1 MKQLSYVLVLV
12 FLATLGAASPLQA
25 QETANYVNHNSTAGI
40 PDYDIMYKKRLWRR
54 MDLKEKQNRSFFAYN
69 NEITKIIIEAV
80 NAGVLFPYKNDSL
93 LTRMSKEEFLENL
106 KMPAYGG
113 DELSEEEKAMGFT
126 EDDGWGDDGGDGW
139 GDESGGDGWGDEEAS
154 ADGGGDEATASADFF
169 FPSDISVLEIMEDW
183 IFDKRRSRLFYD
195 IQSIKMI
202 LPAEK
207 FPETG
212 LQREVAT
219 FKYKD
224 LEQLFRSMPEEALW
238 FNPQNSAEHKN
249 LADAFLLRL
258 FSARLIKV
266 ANPEDSY
273 IADIYNTSPKD
284 GLIASQRIEQELL
297 ELEHELW
304 EY

>member
-12 FLATLGAASPLQA
+12 FLAALGASSPMQA

-40 PDYDIMYKKRLWRR
+40 PDYDIMYKKKLWRR

-93 LTRMSKEEFLENL
+93 QTRMSKEEFLENL

-113 DELSEEEKAMGFT
+113 DELTEEEKAMGFT
-126 EDDGWGDDGGDGW
+126 QDDGWGDEGDGW
-139 GDESGGDGWGDEEAS
+139 GDEGDSGWGDEES
-154 ADGGGDEATASADFF
+154 TESEATEATSVDYF
-169 FPSDISVLEIMEDW
+169 FPSDISVLEIVEDW
-183 IFDKRRSRLFYD
+183 LFDKRRSRLFYD
-195 IQSIKMI
+195 IQSIKLI

-224 LEQLFRSMPEEALW
+224 LEKLFRSMPEEALW

-273 IADIYNTSPKD
+273 ISDIYNSSPKD

>member
-1 MKQLSYVLVLV
+1 MKQLSYVLALV
-12 FLATLGAASPLQA
+12 FLGTVGFTNPISA
-25 QETANYVNHNSTAGI
+25 QETPNYVNHNSTAGI

-54 MDLKEKQNRSFFAYN
+54 MDLKEKQNRSFFAFN

-80 NAGVLFPYKNDSL
+80 HAGVLFPYKNDSL
-93 LTRMSKEEFLENL
+93 LTRMTKEEFLENL

-113 DELSEEEKAMGFT
+113 NELTEEEKAMGFT
-126 EDDGWGDDGGDGW
+126 ADDSWGDDDGWGDDAGSGW
-139 GDESGGDGWGDEEAS
+139 GDEPAETGDDSQADAS
-154 ADGGGDEATASADFF
+154 AAAGADYF
-169 FPSDISVLEIMEDW
+169 FPADVSVLQIMEDW
-183 IFDKRRSRLFYD
+183 VFDKRRSRLFYD
-195 IQSIKMI
+195 IQSITLI
-202 LPAEK
+202 LPADK

-212 LQREVAT
+212 LRREVAT

-224 LEQLFRSMPEEALW
+224 LEDLFRSMPEEAIW

-258 FSARLIKV
+258 FTARLIKV

-273 IADIYNTSPKD
+273 IADIYNTSPKE

>member
-1 MKQLSYVLVLV
+1 MKQLSYVLALV
-12 FLATLGAASPLQA
+12 FLATVGATGPADA
-25 QETANYVNHNSTAGI
+25 QETPNYVNHNSTAGI

-80 NAGVLFPYKNDSL
+80 KAGVLFPYKNDSL
-93 LTRMSKEEFLENL
+93 QTRMSKEEFLENL
-106 KMPAYGG
+106 KMPVYGA
-113 DELSEEEKAMGFT
+113 DQLTEEEKAMGFT
-126 EDDGWGDDGGDGW
+126 EDDVWGTDDSWGDD
-139 GDESGGDGWGDEEAS
+139 SGWGDEETTDQQ
-154 ADGGGDEATASADFF
+154 ADVAPSTGSDYF
-169 FPSDISVLEIMEDW
+169 FPMDVSVLEIMEDW
-183 IFDKRRSRLFYD
+183 VFDKRRSRLFFD
-195 IQSIKMI
+195 IQSITLI
-202 LPAEK
+202 LPADK

-212 LQREVAT
+212 LQRQVGT

-224 LEQLFRSMPEEALW
+224 LEELFRSMPEEAIW

-273 IADIYNTSPKD
+273 IADIYNTSPKE
-284 GLIASQRIEQELL
+284 GLNASQRIEQELL

>member
-1 MKQLSYVLVLV
+1 MKQLSYVLALV
-12 FLATLGAASPLQA
+12 FLATVGATSPNMA
-25 QETANYVNHNSTAGI
+25 QETTNYVNHNSTSGI

-54 MDLKEKQNRSFFAYN
+54 MDLKEKQNRSFFAFN
-69 NEITKIIIEAV
+69 NEITKIIIEGV

-93 LTRMSKEEFLENL
+93 QTRMSREEFLENL
-106 KMPAYGG
+106 KMPVYGG
-113 DELSEEEKAMGFT
+113 EILSEEEKAMGFT
-126 EDDGWGDDGGDGW
+126 EDDAWGDDDGWGDDSGW
-139 GDESGGDGWGDEEAS
+139 GDEKEGDKPADAS
-154 ADGGGDEATASADFF
+154 ATAGADYF
-169 FPSDISVLEIMEDW
+169 FPADVEVLEIMEDW
-183 IFDKRRSRLFYD
+183 VFDKRRSRLFYD
-195 IQSIKMI
+195 IQSITLI
-202 LPAEK
+202 LPATK

-212 LQREVAT
+212 LQRQVAS

-224 LEQLFRSMPEEALW
+224 LEELFRSMPEEALW

-266 ANPEDSY
+266 SNPEDSY
-273 IADIYNTSPKD
+273 IADIYNTNPKE

>member
-12 FLATLGAASPLQA
+12 FLAALGSSSPAQA

-40 PDYDIMYKKRLWRR
+40 PDYDIMYKKKLWRR

-80 NAGVLFPYKNDSL
+80 EAGVLFPYKNDSL
-93 LTRMSKEEFLENL
+93 KTRMSKEEFLENL

-113 DELSEEEKAMGFT
+113 DELTEEEKAMGFT
-126 EDDGWGDDGGDGW
+126 EDDGWGDDGW
-139 GDESGGDGWGDEEAS
+139 GDEGDTGWGDEEGTTEETTEEVS
-154 ADGGGDEATASADFF
+154 ADYF
-169 FPSDISVLEIMEDW
+169 FPNDISVLEIVEDW

-195 IQSIKMI
+195 IQSIKLI

-224 LEQLFRSMPEEALW
+224 LEDLFRSMPEEALW

-273 IADIYNTSPKD
+273 ISDIYNSSPKE
-284 GLIASQRIEQELL
+284 GLIASQKIEQELL

>member
-1 MKQLSYVLVLV
+1 MKQLSYVLALV
-12 FLATLGAASPLQA
+12 FLATVGATSPTVA
-25 QETANYVNHNSTAGI
+25 QETTNYVNHNSTAGI

-54 MDLKEKQNRSFFAYN
+54 MDLKEKQNRSFFAFN

-80 NAGVLFPYKNDSL
+80 DAGVLFPYKNDSL

-106 KMPAYGG
+106 KMPSYGG
-113 DELSEEEKAMGFT
+113 DQLTEEEKAMGFT
-126 EDDGWGDDGGDGW
+126 ADDDWGSDDGWGDD
-139 GDESGGDGWGDEEAS
+139 SGWGDEETTEEETS
-154 ADGGGDEATASADFF
+154 ALAGSDYF
-169 FPSDISVLEIMEDW
+169 FPADVSVLEIMEDW
-183 IFDKRRSRLFYD
+183 VFDKRRSRLFYD
-195 IQSIKMI
+195 IQSITLI

-212 LQREVAT
+212 LQRQVAT
-219 FKYKD
+219 FRYKD
-224 LEQLFRSMPEEALW
+224 LEELFRSMPEEALW

-273 IADIYNTSPKD
+273 IADIYNTSPKE
-284 GLIASQRIEQELL
+284 GLIASQRIEEELL
-297 ELEHELW
+297 QLEHELW

>member
-12 FLATLGAASPLQA
+12 FLGALGASSPVQA

-40 PDYDIMYKKRLWRR
+40 PDYDVMYKKKLWRR

-93 LTRMSKEEFLENL
+93 TTRMSKEEFLENL

-113 DELSEEEKAMGFT
+113 DELTEEEKAMGFS
-126 EDDGWGDDGGDGW
+126 EDDGWGDEGDGW
-139 GDESGGDGWGDEEAS
+139 GDEGDSGWGDEESTEDDAT
-154 ADGGGDEATASADFF
+154 EATSTDYF
-169 FPSDISVLEIMEDW
+169 FPSDISVLEIVEDW
-183 IFDKRRSRLFYD
+183 LFDKRRSRLFYD
-195 IQSIKMI
+195 IQSIKLI

-224 LEQLFRSMPEEALW
+224 LEKLFRSMPEEALW

-273 IADIYNTSPKD
+273 ISDIYNSSPKD

>member
-1 MKQLSYVLVLV
+1 MKQLSYVLALV
-12 FLATLGAASPLQA
+12 FLATVGATSPNMA
-25 QETANYVNHNSTAGI
+25 QETTNYVNHNSTAGI
-40 PDYDIMYKKRLWRR
+40 PDYDVMYKKRLWRR
-54 MDLKEKQNRSFFAYN
+54 MDLKEKQNRSFFAFN
-69 NEITKIIIEAV
+69 NEITKIIIEGV

-93 LTRMSKEEFLENL
+93 QTRMSREEFLENL
-106 KMPAYGG
+106 KMPVYGG
-113 DELSEEEKAMGFT
+113 EILSEEEKAMGFT
-126 EDDGWGDDGGDGW
+126 EDDAWGDDDGWGDD
-139 GDESGGDGWGDEEAS
+139 SGWGDEEQGDKPADAS
-154 ADGGGDEATASADFF
+154 ATASADYF
-169 FPSDISVLEIMEDW
+169 FPADVEVLEIMEDW
-183 IFDKRRSRLFYD
+183 VFDKRRSRLFYD
-195 IQSIKMI
+195 IQSITLI
-202 LPAEK
+202 LPATK

-212 LQREVAT
+212 LQRQVAS

-224 LEQLFRSMPEEALW
+224 LEDLFRSMPEEALW

-266 ANPEDSY
+266 SNPEDSY
-273 IADIYNTSPKD
+273 IADIYNTNPKE

>member
-1 MKQLSYVLVLV
+1 MKQFSYVLALV
-12 FLATLGAASPLQA
+12 FLATVGATSPAAA
-25 QETANYVNHNSTAGI
+25 QETPNYVNHNSTAGI

-54 MDLKEKQNRSFFAYN
+54 MDLKEKQNRSFFAFN

-80 NAGVLFPYKNDSL
+80 HAGVLFPYKNDSL
-93 LTRMSKEEFLENL
+93 LTRMSKEEFLENM

-113 DELSEEEKAMGFT
+113 DQLTEEEKAMGFT
-126 EDDGWGDDGGDGW
+126 EDDAWGDDGWGDDSGW
-139 GDESGGDGWGDEEAS
+139 GDESAS
-154 ADGGGDEATASADFF
+154 SDAPADDASSATASADYF
-169 FPSDISVLEIMEDW
+169 FPSDVSVLQIMEDW
-183 IFDKRRSRLFYD
+183 VFDKRRSRLFYD
-195 IQSIKMI
+195 IQSITLI
-202 LPAEK
+202 LPADK

-212 LQREVAT
+212 LRREVAT

-224 LEQLFRSMPEEALW
+224 LEELFRSMPEEALW

-273 IADIYNTSPKD
+273 IADIYNTTPKE

>member
-1 MKQLSYVLVLV
+1 MKQLSYVLVMV
-12 FLATLGAASPLQA
+12 FLATVGATAPVSA
-25 QETANYVNHNSTAGI
+25 QETPNYVNHNSTAGI

-80 NAGVLFPYKNDSL
+80 DAGVLFPYKNDSL

-113 DELSEEEKAMGFT
+113 DQLSEEEKAMGFT
-126 EDDGWGDDGGDGW
+126 DDDAWGDDDGWGDDSGW
-139 GDESGGDGWGDEEAS
+139 GDEPASEEGK
-154 ADGGGDEATASADFF
+154 ADGGTATASADYF
-169 FPSDISVLEIMEDW
+169 FPSDVSVLEIMEDW
-183 IFDKRRSRLFYD
+183 VFDKRRSRLFYD
-195 IQSIKMI
+195 IQSITMI

-212 LQREVAT
+212 LQRQVAT

-224 LEQLFRSMPEEALW
+224 LEELFRSMPEEALW

-266 ANPEDSY
+266 ANPEDSF
-273 IADIYNTSPKD
+273 IADIYNTSPKE

>member
-12 FLATLGAASPLQA
+12 FLAALGASSPVQA

-40 PDYDIMYKKRLWRR
+40 PDYDIMYKKKLWRR

-113 DELSEEEKAMGFT
+113 DELTEEEKAMGFS
-126 EDDGWGDDGGDGW
+126 EDDGWGDEGAGWEDEGD
-139 GDESGGDGWGDEEAS
+139 SGWGDEESKEDA
-154 ADGGGDEATASADFF
+154 ATEATSTDFF
-169 FPSDISVLEIMEDW
+169 FPSDISVLEIVEDW
-183 IFDKRRSRLFYD
+183 LFDKRRSRLFYD
-195 IQSIKMI
+195 IQSIKLI

-224 LEQLFRSMPEEALW
+224 LEKLFRSMPEEALW

-273 IADIYNTSPKD
+273 ISDIYNSSPKD

>member
-1 MKQLSYVLVLV
+1 MKQLSYVLALV
-12 FLATLGAASPLQA
+12 FLATVGATSPAEA
-25 QETANYVNHNSTAGI
+25 QETPNYVNHNSTSGI

-54 MDLKEKQNRSFFAYN
+54 MDLKEKQNRSFFAFN
-69 NEITKIIIEAV
+69 NEITKLIIEAV

-106 KMPAYGG
+106 KMPDYGG
-113 DELSEEEKAMGFT
+113 GALTEEEKAMGFT
-126 EDDGWGDDGGDGW
+126 EDDAWGADDGW
-139 GDESGGDGWGDEEAS
+139 GDNTGWGDEPADTPKEETASSALGS
-154 ADGGGDEATASADFF
+154 ADYF
-169 FPSDISVLEIMEDW
+169 FPSDVSVLEIMEDW
-183 IFDKRRSRLFYD
+183 VFDKRRSRLFYD
-195 IQSIKMI
+195 IQSITMI
-202 LPAEK
+202 LPADK

-212 LQREVAT
+212 LQRQVAT

-224 LEQLFRSMPEEALW
+224 LEELFRSMPEEAIW

>member
-1 MKQLSYVLVLV
+1 MKQLSYVLALV
-12 FLATLGAASPLQA
+12 FLATVGATSPNMA
-25 QETANYVNHNSTAGI
+25 QETTNYVNHNSTSGI

-54 MDLKEKQNRSFFAYN
+54 MDLKEKQNRSFFAFN
-69 NEITKIIIEAV
+69 NEITKIIIEGV

-93 LTRMSKEEFLENL
+93 QTRMSSEEFLENL
-106 KMPAYGG
+106 KMPVYGG
-113 DELSEEEKAMGFT
+113 EILSEEEKAMGFT
-126 EDDGWGDDGGDGW
+126 EDDAWGDDDGWGDDSGW
-139 GDESGGDGWGDEEAS
+139 GDEKEGDKPADAS
-154 ADGGGDEATASADFF
+154 ATAGADYF
-169 FPSDISVLEIMEDW
+169 FPADVEVLEIMEDW
-183 IFDKRRSRLFYD
+183 VFDKRRSRLFYD
-195 IQSIKMI
+195 IQSITLI
-202 LPAEK
+202 LPATK

-212 LQREVAT
+212 LQRQVAS

-224 LEQLFRSMPEEALW
+224 LEELFRSMPEEALW

-266 ANPEDSY
+266 SNPEDSY
-273 IADIYNTSPKD
+273 IADIYNTNPKE

>member
-1 MKQLSYVLVLV
+1 
-12 FLATLGAASPLQA
+12 
-25 QETANYVNHNSTAGI
+25 
-40 PDYDIMYKKRLWRR
+40 
-54 MDLKEKQNRSFFAYN
+54 
-69 NEITKIIIEAV
+69 
-80 NAGVLFPYKNDSL
+80 
-93 LTRMSKEEFLENL
+93 
-106 KMPAYGG
+106 
-113 DELSEEEKAMGFT
+113 MGFT
-126 EDDGWGDDGGDGW
+126 EDDAWGAGDGW
-139 GDESGGDGWGDEEAS
+139 GDDTGWGDEETTSDAQAGDAS
-154 ADGGGDEATASADFF
+154 ATSAMASMDYF
-169 FPSDISVLEIMEDW
+169 FPGDVSVLEIMEDW
-183 IFDKRRSRLFYD
+183 VFDKRRSRLFYD
-195 IQSIKMI
+195 IQSITLI

-212 LQREVAT
+212 LQRQVAT

-224 LEQLFRSMPEEALW
+224 LEDLFRSMPEEALW

-273 IADIYNTSPKD
+273 IADIYNTNPKE

>member
-12 FLATLGAASPLQA
+12 FLAALGASSPVQA

-40 PDYDIMYKKRLWRR
+40 PDYDIMYKKKLWRR

-80 NAGVLFPYKNDSL
+80 EAGVLFPYKNDSL
-93 LTRMSKEEFLENL
+93 KTRMSKEEFLENL
-106 KMPAYGG
+106 KMPVYGG
-113 DELSEEEKAMGFT
+113 DELTEEEKAMGFT
-126 EDDGWGDDGGDGW
+126 EDDGWGDDGW
-139 GDESGGDGWGDEEAS
+139 GDEGDGWGDEEGTEEEATEEVS
-154 ADGGGDEATASADFF
+154 ADYF
-169 FPSDISVLEIMEDW
+169 FPNDISVLEIVEDW

-195 IQSIKMI
+195 IQSIKLI

-224 LEQLFRSMPEEALW
+224 LEDLFRSMPEEALW

-273 IADIYNTSPKD
+273 ISDIYNSSPKE
-284 GLIASQRIEQELL
+284 GLIASQKIEQELL

>member
-1 MKQLSYVLVLV
+1 MKQLSYVLALV
-12 FLATLGAASPLQA
+12 FLATVGATSPVAA
-25 QETANYVNHNSTAGI
+25 QETPNYVNHNSTAGI

-54 MDLKEKQNRSFFAYN
+54 MDLKEKQNRSFFAFN
-69 NEITKIIIEAV
+69 NEITKIIIEGV

-113 DELSEEEKAMGFT
+113 DELTEEEKAMGFT
-126 EDDGWGDDGGDGW
+126 EDDSWGDDDGWGDDAGW
-139 GDESGGDGWGDEEAS
+139 GDEQQAGDETADASAASGGVDY
-154 ADGGGDEATASADFF
+154 F
-169 FPSDISVLEIMEDW
+169 FPMDVSVLEIMEDW
-183 IFDKRRSRLFYD
+183 VFDKRRSRLFYD
-195 IQSIKMI
+195 IQSISMI
-202 LPAEK
+202 IPAEK

-212 LQREVAT
+212 LQRQVAT

-224 LEQLFRSMPEEALW
+224 LEELFRSMPEEALW

-273 IADIYNTSPKD
+273 IADIYNTSPKE

>member
-12 FLATLGAASPLQA
+12 FLAAVGASSPVNA
-25 QETANYVNHNSTAGI
+25 QETANYVNNNSTAGI

-69 NEITKIIIEAV
+69 NEITKLIIGAV
-80 NAGVLFPYKNDSL
+80 KAGVLFPYKNDSL
-93 LTRMSKEEFLENL
+93 ITRMSKEEFLENL
-106 KMPAYGG
+106 KMPEYGG
-113 DELSEEEKAMGFT
+113 DQLSEEEKAMGFT
-126 EDDGWGDDGGDGW
+126 EDENWGDDSGWGDDDTADTGW
-139 GDESGGDGWGDEEAS
+139 GDEAATDAS
-154 ADGGGDEATASADFF
+154 ATTTASADYF
-169 FPSDISVLEIMEDW
+169 FPSDVEVLEIMEDW

-195 IQSIKMI
+195 IQSIKLI
-202 LPAEK
+202 IPSHK

-212 LQREVAT
+212 LQRQVAT

-224 LEQLFRSMPEEALW
+224 LEKLFRSMPEEALW
-238 FNPQNSAEHKN
+238 FNPQNVAEHKN

-273 IADIYNTSPKD
+273 IADIYNTSPKE

>member
-1 MKQLSYVLVLV
+1 MKQLSYVLVMV
-12 FLATLGAASPLQA
+12 FLATVGATSPLAA
-25 QETANYVNHNSTAGI
+25 QETPNYVNHNSTSGI

-54 MDLKEKQNRSFFAYN
+54 MDLKEKQNRSFFAFN
-69 NEITKIIIEAV
+69 NEITKIIIQAV

-93 LTRMSKEEFLENL
+93 LTRMSKEEFLQNL
-106 KMPAYGG
+106 KMPEYGG
-113 DELSEEEKAMGFT
+113 DQLSEEEKAMGFT
-126 EDDGWGDDGGDGW
+126 EDDAWGAGDGW
-139 GDESGGDGWGDEEAS
+139 GDDTGWGDEETTSDAQAGDAS
-154 ADGGGDEATASADFF
+154 ATSAMASMDYF
-169 FPSDISVLEIMEDW
+169 FPGDVSVLEIMEDW
-183 IFDKRRSRLFYD
+183 VFDKRRSRLFYD
-195 IQSIKMI
+195 IQSITLI

-212 LQREVAT
+212 LQRQVAT

-224 LEQLFRSMPEEALW
+224 LEDLFRSMPEEALW

-273 IADIYNTSPKD
+273 IADIYNTNPKE

>member
-1 MKQLSYVLVLV
+1 MKQLSYVLALV
-12 FLATLGAASPLQA
+12 FLATVGAASPALA
-25 QETANYVNHNSTAGI
+25 QETPNYVNHNSTAGI

-54 MDLKEKQNRSFFAYN
+54 MDLKEKQNRSFFAFN
-69 NEITKIIIEAV
+69 NEITKVIIEAV
-80 NAGVLFPYKNDSL
+80 DAGVLFPYKNDSL
-93 LTRMSKEEFLENL
+93 LTRMSKEEFLQNL

-113 DELSEEEKAMGFT
+113 DELTEEEKAMGFT
-126 EDDGWGDDGGDGW
+126 ADDEWGGDGDGWGDDSGW
-139 GDESGGDGWGDEEAS
+139 GDTKASDTDADADAS
-154 ADGGGDEATASADFF
+154 AASGADYF
-169 FPSDISVLEIMEDW
+169 FPADVSVLEIMEDW
-183 IFDKRRSRLFYD
+183 VFDKRRSRLFYD
-195 IQSIKMI
+195 IQSITLI
-202 LPAEK
+202 LPADK

-212 LQREVAT
+212 LQRQVAS

-224 LEQLFRSMPEEALW
+224 LEELFRSMPEEALW

-273 IADIYNTSPKD
+273 IADIYNTSPKE

>member
-1 MKQLSYVLVLV
+1 MKQLSYVLALV
-12 FLATLGAASPLQA
+12 FLAAVGVSDPAVA
-25 QETANYVNHNSTAGI
+25 QETPNYVNHNSTSGI

-54 MDLKEKQNRSFFAYN
+54 MDLKEKQNRSFFAFN

-113 DELSEEEKAMGFT
+113 DQLTDEEKAMGFT
-126 EDDGWGDDGGDGW
+126 EDDAWGADDGWGDDSGW
-139 GDESGGDGWGDEEAS
+139 GDEPADQTADAS
-154 ADGGGDEATASADFF
+154 ATPAAAGADYF
-169 FPSDISVLEIMEDW
+169 FPSDVEVLEIMEDW
-183 IFDKRRSRLFYD
+183 VFDKRRSRLFYD
-195 IQSIKMI
+195 IQSITLI
-202 LPAEK
+202 LPAAK

-212 LQREVAT
+212 LQRQVAT

-224 LEQLFRSMPEEALW
+224 LEELFRSMPEEAIW

-273 IADIYNTSPKD
+273 IADIYNTSPKE

>member
-12 FLATLGAASPLQA
+12 FLAALGSSSPAQA

-40 PDYDIMYKKRLWRR
+40 PDYDIMYKKKLWRR

-80 NAGVLFPYKNDSL
+80 EAGVLFPYKNDSL
-93 LTRMSKEEFLENL
+93 KTRMSKEEFLENL

-113 DELSEEEKAMGFT
+113 DELTEEEKAMGFT
-126 EDDGWGDDGGDGW
+126 EDDGWGDDGW
-139 GDESGGDGWGDEEAS
+139 GDEGDTGWGDEEGGTDEEATEVAS
-154 ADGGGDEATASADFF
+154 ADYF
-169 FPSDISVLEIMEDW
+169 FPNDISVLEIVEDW

-195 IQSIKMI
+195 IQSIKLI

-224 LEQLFRSMPEEALW
+224 LEDLFRSMPEEALW

-273 IADIYNTSPKD
+273 ISDIYNSSPKE
-284 GLIASQRIEQELL
+284 GLIASQKIEQELL

>member
-1 MKQLSYVLVLV
+1 MKQLSYVLALV
-12 FLATLGAASPLQA
+12 FLATVGATSPAAA

-54 MDLKEKQNRSFFAYN
+54 MDLKEKQNRSFFAFN

-80 NAGVLFPYKNDSL
+80 HAGVLFPYKNDSL
-93 LTRMSKEEFLENL
+93 LTRMSKEEFLENM
-106 KMPAYGG
+106 KMPSYTG
-113 DELSEEEKAMGFT
+113 DQLTEEEKAMGFT
-126 EDDGWGDDGGDGW
+126 ADDNWGDDDGWGDD
-139 GDESGGDGWGDEEAS
+139 SGWGDEESTAS
-154 ADGGGDEATASADFF
+154 NESSGAATATATADYF
-169 FPSDISVLEIMEDW
+169 FPADVSVLQIMEDW
-183 IFDKRRSRLFYD
+183 VFDKRRSRLFYD
-195 IQSIKMI
+195 IQSITLI
-202 LPAEK
+202 LPADK

-212 LQREVAT
+212 LRREVAT
-219 FKYKD
+219 FRYKD
-224 LEQLFRSMPEEALW
+224 LEELFRSMPEEALW

-273 IADIYNTSPKD
+273 IADIYNNSPKE
-284 GLIASQRIEQELL
+284 GLIASQRIEEELL
-297 ELEHELW
+297 QLEHELW

>member
-12 FLATLGAASPLQA
+12 FLAALGASSPLQA

-93 LTRMSKEEFLENL
+93 KTRMSKEEFLENL
-106 KMPAYGG
+106 KMPSYGG
-113 DELSEEEKAMGFT
+113 DELTEEEKAMGFT
-126 EDDGWGDDGGDGW
+126 EDDGWGDEGDGW
-139 GDESGGDGWGDEEAS
+139 GDEGEGWGDEES
-154 ADGGGDEATASADFF
+154 TEEEATEAVSTDYF

-183 IFDKRRSRLFYD
+183 VFDKRRSRLFYD
-195 IQSIKMI
+195 IQSIKLI

-224 LEQLFRSMPEEALW
+224 LEKLFRSMPEEALW

-273 IADIYNTSPKD
+273 ISDIYNTSPKE

>member
-1 MKQLSYVLVLV
+1 MKQLSYVLILVL
-12 FLATLGAASPLQA
+12 LATVAANNPIMA
-25 QETANYVNHNSTAGI
+25 QETPNYVNHNSTSGI

-54 MDLKEKQNRSFFAYN
+54 MDLLEKQNRSFFAFN
-69 NEITKIIIEAV
+69 NEITKIIIEGV

-106 KMPAYGG
+106 KMPVYGG
-113 DELSEEEKAMGFT
+113 DGLSDEEKAMGFT
-126 EDDGWGDDGGDGW
+126 EDDAWGDDGGWGDDSGW
-139 GDESGGDGWGDEEAS
+139 GDEDQSDKQADASDAS
-154 ADGGGDEATASADFF
+154 ADYFYPKDVE
-169 FPSDISVLEIMEDW
+169 VLEIMEDW
-183 IFDKRRSRLFYD
+183 VFDKRRSRLFYD
-195 IQSIKMI
+195 IQSITLI
-202 LPAEK
+202 LPASK

-212 LQREVAT
+212 LQRQVAS

-224 LEQLFRSMPEEALW
+224 LDELFRSMPGEALW

-266 ANPEDSY
+266 SNPEDSY
-273 IADIYNTSPKD
+273 IADIYNTNPKD

>member
-1 MKQLSYVLVLV
+1 MKQLSYVLALV
-12 FLATLGAASPLQA
+12 FLATVGATSPTIA
-25 QETANYVNHNSTAGI
+25 QETPNYVNHNSTAGI

-54 MDLKEKQNRSFFAYN
+54 MDLKEKQNRSFFAFN

-80 NAGVLFPYKNDSL
+80 HAGVLFPYKNDSL
-93 LTRMSKEEFLENL
+93 LTRMSKEEFLENM
-106 KMPAYGG
+106 KMPSYGG
-113 DELSEEEKAMGFT
+113 DQLTEEEKAMGFT
-126 EDDGWGDDGGDGW
+126 ADDDWGDDDGWGDD
-139 GDESGGDGWGDEEAS
+139 SGWGDEESTAS
-154 ADGGGDEATASADFF
+154 NESSDATATADYF
-169 FPSDISVLEIMEDW
+169 FPADVSVLQIMEDW
-183 IFDKRRSRLFYD
+183 VFDKRRSRLFYD
-195 IQSIKMI
+195 IQSITLI
-202 LPAEK
+202 LPADK

-212 LQREVAT
+212 LRREVAT

-224 LEQLFRSMPEEALW
+224 LEELFRSMPEEALW

-273 IADIYNTSPKD
+273 IADIYNNSPKE
-284 GLIASQRIEQELL
+284 GLIASQRIEEELL
-297 ELEHELW
+297 QLEHELW

>member
-1 MKQLSYVLVLV
+1 MKQISYVLALV
-12 FLATLGAASPLQA
+12 FLATLGAISPNMA
-25 QETANYVNHNSTAGI
+25 QETTNYVNHNSTSGI

-54 MDLKEKQNRSFFAYN
+54 MDLKEKQNRSFFAFN
-69 NEITKIIIEAV
+69 NEITKIIIEGV

-93 LTRMSKEEFLENL
+93 LTRMSREEFLENM
-106 KMPAYGG
+106 KMPVYGG
-113 DELSEEEKAMGFT
+113 EVLSDEEKAMGFT
-126 EDDGWGDDGGDGW
+126 EDDAWGDDDGWGDD
-139 GDESGGDGWGDEEAS
+139 SGWGDEETGDDKSADAS
-154 ADGGGDEATASADFF
+154 ATAGADYF
-169 FPSDISVLEIMEDW
+169 FPADVEVLEIMEDW
-183 IFDKRRSRLFYD
+183 VFDKRRSRLFYD
-195 IQSIKMI
+195 IQSITLI
-202 LPAEK
+202 LPSTK

-212 LQREVAT
+212 LQRQVAT

-224 LEQLFRSMPEEALW
+224 LEELFRSMPEEALW

-266 ANPEDSY
+266 SNPEDSY
-273 IADIYNTSPKD
+273 IADIYNTNPKD
-284 GLIASQRIEQELL
+284 GLIASQRIEEELL

>member
-69 NEITKIIIEAV
+69 NEITKLIIEAV

-126 EDDGWGDDGGDGW
+126 EDDGWGDDGDGW
-139 GDESGGDGWGDEEAS
+139 GDEGGDGWGDEEAS

-273 IADIYNTSPKD
+273 IADIYNTSPKE

>member
-1 MKQLSYVLVLV
+1 MKQLSYVFALVI
-12 FLATLGAASPLQA
+12 LATVGAASPAEA
-25 QETANYVNHNSTAGI
+25 QETPNYVNHNSTSGI

-54 MDLKEKQNRSFFAYN
+54 MDLMEKQNRSFFAFN
-69 NEITKIIIEAV
+69 NEITKLIIEAV

-106 KMPAYGG
+106 KMPEYGG
-113 DELSEEEKAMGFT
+113 DVLTEEEKALGFT
-126 EDDGWGDDGGDGW
+126 EDDAWGAGDGW
-139 GDESGGDGWGDEEAS
+139 GDDAGWGDEPANS
-154 ADGGGDEATASADFF
+154 NAGDATATAASGADYF
-169 FPSDISVLEIMEDW
+169 FPSDVSVLEIMEDW
-183 IFDKRRSRLFYD
+183 VFDKRRSRLFYD
-195 IQSIKMI
+195 IQSITLI

-207 FPETG
+207 FPETV
-212 LQREVAT
+212 LQRQVAT

-224 LEQLFRSMPEEALW
+224 LEELFRSMPEEALW

-273 IADIYNTSPKD
+273 IADIYNANPKE